1 MSNAPHPVHTAKGNC
16 RVVAQSHRTKRTSG
30 NDERGGYLIAPSDYR
45 PLRFDLLT
53 SDNSLVILT
62 NVALLQAFSME
73 ASYCEAVGSMRTL
86 SKRACPNRPFLCAF
100 QPRTAQVRRNG
111 HDFAPY
117 MRRTHSS
124 DANAN

>member
-1 MSNAPHPVHTAKGNC
+1 M
-16 RVVAQSHRTKRTSG
+16 AQSHRTKRTSG
-30 NDERGGYLIAPSDYR
+30 NDERGGFLFAPSYYR
-45 PLRFDLLT
+45 PSRFDPLS

-62 NVALLQAFSME
+62 TVALLQAFSME
-73 ASYCEAVGSMRTL
+73 AIYWDAVGSMRTL

-117 MRRTHSS
+117 MRSAHSS